1 MAVEKT
7 VLETQL
13 PLKRLSRGK
22 VRDIYAYG
30 EDRLLIVTTDRL
42 SAFDVVLPTPIPDK
56 GRVLNNISA
65 FWFTKLRGIVPNHL
79 ITTDLSRMGLERKL
93 LTRYRAQ
100 LRGRTALVRRAR
112 PFPIECVVR
121 GYLAGSGW
129 NEYRDSGR
137 VCGVPLPKGL
147 RQCSRLPRPI
157 FTPATKAETGHDENI
172 SFERAA
178 SIVGARIASKLRD
191 LSLRIYAAGAAHARK
206 RGILIADTKFEFG
219 LLDGRIILIDEVLTP
234 DSSRFW
240 PALGYEPGHDQP
252 SFDKQIVRNYLLTL
266 DWDRRA
272 PGPSLPPAVKDKTAS
287 AYRRAYHLLTGK
299 RLSS

>member
-1 MAVEKT
+1 MATETT
-7 VLETQL
+7 VLETDL
-13 PLKRLSRGK
+13 PLKRVSRGK
-22 VRDIYAYG
+22 VRDIYAHG

-42 SAFDVVLPTPIPDK
+42 SAFDVVLPTPVPDK
-56 GRVLNNISA
+56 GRVLNSISA
-65 FWFTKLRGIVPNHL
+65 FWFAKLKGIVPNHL
-79 ITTDLSRMGLERKL
+79 VTTDLSRMGLDRAL
-93 LTRYRAQ
+93 LKRYGRR

-129 NEYRDSGR
+129 QEYLKDGR

-147 RQCSRLPRPI
+147 KQCSKLTRPI

-178 SIVGARIASKLRD
+178 SLVGARTAARLRD
-191 LSLRIYAAGAAHARK
+191 LSLRLYAAGAAHARK

-219 LLDGRIILIDEVLTP
+219 LLDGRIILIDEVMTP

-240 PALGYEPGHDQP
+240 PALGYEAGHDQP
-252 SFDKQIVRNYLLTL
+252 SFDKQIVRNYLMTL
-266 DWDRRA
+266 DWDRRP
-272 PGPSLPPAVKDKTAS
+272 PGPTLPSAVRDKTAS

-299 RLSS
+299 RLS